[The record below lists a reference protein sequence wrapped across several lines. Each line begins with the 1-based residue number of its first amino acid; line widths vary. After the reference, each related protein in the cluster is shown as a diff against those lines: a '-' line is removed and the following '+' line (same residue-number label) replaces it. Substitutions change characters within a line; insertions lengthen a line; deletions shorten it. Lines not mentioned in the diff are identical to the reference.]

1 MSWSGEFRGQEEI
14 IHNARHLTSSLGS
27 SASRIDDLPPQN
39 LKVYAH
45 EPNAAHPNKRAV
57 YVIRTRSKSVI
68 SILKR
73 ELGGYSKERADFN
86 KFLKVATFEVNV

>member
-1 MSWSGEFRGQEEI
+1 LNTNYLLAI
-14 IHNARHLTSSLGS
+14 ARELER
-27 SASRIDDLPPQN
+27 RIDDLPPQN